1 MPTTQTLCPY
11 LAKPLDQIDGVN
23 DEHVLPI
30 AIGAP
35 KPFSVRA
42 AESENSRLNTLVDA
56 PFSNEPLI
64 QFMAMRQGVV
74 SRSGPVIAKVPATL
88 ISSGEP
94 LTLAWSQAGFD
105 LKFQKPVEV
114 DQRTGQ
120 VVAVR
125 GYGDDAMA
133 RALAIQRGYAKKK
146 IKVEIGEVV
155 SDFDSRVHGRL
166 CVDNSILWCELF
178 KIAYLMTVWCFQDR
192 AIASASGE
200 EYRRGLAQ
208 ASPVIKHTTEDIPGI
223 SALGNASS
231 HVLLSMIL
239 GKELITSV
247 KLFGSFSAVFVTAAE
262 GVGEEGDG
270 ACVTIDLASRTFN
283 QTPALES
290 MMENVRRHFGGH
302 VASRHRAR
310 NAVPDL

>member
-1 MPTTQTLCPY
+1 MPNKQTLCPY
-11 LAKPLDQIDGVN
+11 LAKPLDQIDVVN

-35 KPFSVRA
+35 KPFFVRA
-42 AESENSRLNTLVDA
+42 AESENSRFNTLIDA

-64 QFMAMRQGVV
+64 QFLAMRQGVI
-74 SRSGPVIAKVPATL
+74 SRSGPVIAKIPATL

-120 VVAVR
+120 VMAVR
-125 GYGDDAMA
+125 GYGDDAMT
-133 RALAIQRGYAKKK
+133 RALEIQRGYAKKK
-146 IKVEIGEVV
+146 MKVEIGEVV
-155 SDFDSRVHGRL
+155 SDLDSTVRGQLRAG
-166 CVDNSILWCELF
+166 NAILWRELF
-178 KIAYLMTVWCFQDR
+178 KIAYLMTVWCFQDK

-223 SALGNASS
+223 SALGDASR
-231 HVLLSMIL
+231 HALLSVIL
-239 GKELITSV
+239 GKKLITSV

-270 ACVTIDLASRTFN
+270 ACVTIDLPTRTFS

-290 MMENVRRHFGGH
+290 MMKNVRQHFGQPE
-302 VASRHRAR
+302 AAR
-310 NAVPDL
+310 PPA